1 MASACA
7 QKGMTLSEFMRAAAD
22 AAAVNLVTDTAL
34 KNELLNIRSAMNL
47 AAHVRTAE
55 QKNAR
60 IEDALTIINRTLE
73 AI

>member
-1 MASACA
+1 
-7 QKGMTLSEFMRAAAD
+7 MTLSEFMRAAAD
-22 AAAVNLVTDTAL
+22 AAAVSLVTDTAL

-47 AAHVRTAE
+47 AAHVRTVE